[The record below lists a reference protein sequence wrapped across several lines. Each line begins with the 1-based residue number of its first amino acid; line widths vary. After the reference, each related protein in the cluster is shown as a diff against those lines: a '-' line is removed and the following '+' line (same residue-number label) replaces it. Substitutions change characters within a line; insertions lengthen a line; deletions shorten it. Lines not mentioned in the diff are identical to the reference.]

1 MEIMKFTKSYSRTVK
16 NNVKKIKLPIITDF
30 PERDKWLSMD
40 EYIRFLDFTAAHFRQ
55 RKHNK
60 INEINMLVN
69 VPFSIK

>member
-1 MEIMKFTKSYSRTVK
+1 M
-16 NNVKKIKLPIITDF
+16 KLPIIANF

-40 EYIRFLDFTAAHFRQ
+40 EYIRFLNFTAAHFRK